1 MRYEG
6 TAQRELFRQLR
17 ERFLLR
23 NARSGRWALDVGSGP
38 GRFSR
43 HVGAGGVTCVGLDL
57 SLAMLAVGREISSPA
72 AGPEALRVERVR
84 GDALQPPF
92 SPGTFDEVALVG
104 NALGFEAGSGDALL
118 QTVEGLV
125 AEGGFL
131 LVEVA
136 PGPGEHARYLARL
149 PHGAVRRLLAA
160 PPAAV
165 LPRVRREGFE
175 TEPIRH
181 RTAAFRRWTADE
193 LLERWRPLGWRV
205 REAMAVAPALGP
217 DPGRLSEV
225 ARDPQAWARLMEME
239 EQLGREPDRW
249 PNAAAIL
256 VAVERPTSPTH
267 EPVPVS
273 SGVLEG
279 RFTAA

>member
-17 ERFLLR
+17 ERFLIR

-38 GRFSR
+38 GRFAR
-43 HVGAGGVTCVGLDL
+43 HVGAGGRTCVALDL
-57 SLAMLAVGREISSPA
+57 SLAMLAVGREISSTV
-72 AGPEALRVERVR
+72 AGPEAPRVERVR
-84 GDALQPPF
+84 GDALQPPL
-92 SPGTFDEVALVG
+92 PPATFDEVALVG

-125 AEGGFL
+125 NAGGFL

-149 PHGAVRRLLAA
+149 PPGAVRRLLAA

-165 LPRVRREGFE
+165 LPRVRREGFA
-175 TEPIRH
+175 TEPSRH
-181 RTAAFRRWTADE
+181 RTSAFRRWTADE
-193 LLERWRPLGWRV
+193 LLERWRSVGWRV

-217 DPGRLSEV
+217 DAGRLSEV
-225 ARDPQAWARLMEME
+225 ARDPRAWARLLELE
-239 EQLGREPDRW
+239 EELGREPARW
-249 PNAAAIL
+249 PNAAAVL
-256 VAVERPTSPTH
+256 LAVERPALQTNGL
-267 EPVPVS
+267 V
-273 SGVLEG
+273 
-279 RFTAA
+279 